1 MVDNLVE
8 KAKIAIVEG
17 SIEKKRARTIII
29 RLLDGGFSHKRVY
42 EQLTDMYFRL
52 EERLDKLKD
61 LIEMEQI
68 EEIDVYRFTRD
79 IEEMVKWL
87 RESYDLYYHM
97 LRTHESIDDKLNQ
110 TLYLSILNKG

>member
-1 MVDNLVE
+1 MGDNLVE
-8 KAKIAIVEG
+8 NAKIAIVEG

-42 EQLTDMYFRL
+42 EQLTDVYFRL
-52 EERLDKLKD
+52 EEYLDKLKS

-79 IEEMVKWL
+79 IEEIVKWL

-97 LRTHESIDDKLNQ
+97 LRTHEPIDDKLNQ
-110 TLYLSILNKG
+110 TLFLSILNKG